1 MPLMKRSWLIMG
13 LHVQCFVE
21 KTRMVT
27 VLTTAA
33 GLAGFLQFS

>member
-1 MPLMKRSWLIMG
+1 MG
-13 LHVQCFVE
+13 LHVQGFVE

-33 GLAGFLQFS
+33 GLAFRFFAVLVAVVQ